1 MTMTISSHNLTI
13 SWESDLQGEEV
24 GDPPSLMTAC
34 FVLFFIRCLGPHLS
48 ACLNKGNVDSPM
60 LFYCLKTEMNCL
72 EDIIVCMRVF
82 ESLASYKIQ

>member
-34 FVLFFIRCLGPHLS
+34 FVFFYSLFGSTSKCL
-48 ACLNKGNVDSPM
+48 
-60 LFYCLKTEMNCL
+60 
-72 EDIIVCMRVF
+72 F
-82 ESLASYKIQ
+82 EQGQC